1 MGFLSSARQNTIC
14 WKRLWT
20 NQWPLTFR
28 TKGTE
33 DILNISCKQYRPS
46 WIHDWWQLNAARRGS
61 RGERKVTWGW
71 RSGMVPCSGTCR
83 LFLCK
88 ACRHV
93 EKWNPWI
100 DDLGTGW
107 KLVVSFMPR
116 PICPRDK
123 SPDNRYNA
131 VVYMKSG
138 GQLTFL
144 LLSTYCSYGFIHLRE
159 SVEKNNTLS
168 TECMSWLLVEIFTK

>member
-1 MGFLSSARQNTIC
+1 
-14 WKRLWT
+14 
-20 NQWPLTFR
+20 
-28 TKGTE
+28 
-33 DILNISCKQYRPS
+33 
-46 WIHDWWQLNAARRGS
+46 
-61 RGERKVTWGW
+61 
-71 RSGMVPCSGTCR
+71 MVPCSGTCR